1 MIYYDILQRIQ
12 GEREKWARHN
22 FPNAG
27 AKEHAL
33 GVCEEAG
40 ELAHAVLK
48 LDPGSADGG
57 PIRGTRDELLDEVAD
72 ALGDLLIYAC
82 GVASDCGLDL
92 SFCLQGAWDEVKDR
106 DWVKYPGTGKPS
118 ERERGIG

>member
-1 MIYYDILQRIQ
+1 VSLTYENTIARIQ
-12 GEREKWARHN
+12 GERAVWSRHN

-48 LDPGSADGG
+48 LAPGTADGHS
-57 PIRGTRDELLDEVAD
+57 IRGDKAALLDEAAD

-82 GVASDCGLDL
+82 GVATDLGLSLSDCVNA
-92 SFCLQGAWDEVKDR
+92 AWDEVKER
-106 DWVKYPGTGKPS
+106 DWIKYPTNGKDK
-118 ERERGIG
+118 